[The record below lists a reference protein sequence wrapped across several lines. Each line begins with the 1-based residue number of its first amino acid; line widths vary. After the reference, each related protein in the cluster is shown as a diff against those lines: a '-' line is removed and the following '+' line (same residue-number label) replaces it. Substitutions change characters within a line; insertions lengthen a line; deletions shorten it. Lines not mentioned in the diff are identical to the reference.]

1 MIPAPESFKYD
12 ITKIKGREILVS
24 QCKWS
29 RDYLNTLK
37 SELLCYL
44 QEELRTNREIGVCFT
59 KLLKSS
65 HFFLK
70 HEIFFGFK
78 KYSNRKC

>member
-1 MIPAPESFKYD
+1 MIPAPGSFKYD
-12 ITKIKGREILVS
+12 ITKIKDREILVS

-37 SELLCYL
+37 SELLFYL
-44 QEELRTNREIGVCFT
+44 QEELRTSREIGVYFT

-70 HEIFFGFK
+70 RRDIFVLK
-78 KYSNRKC
+78 KMQ